1 MRGLTVRR
9 RERAVRSALAAI
21 ALLVVGSASWAI
33 DPEPAFDDPAMQAE
47 YQSLIREVRCLVCQ
61 NQTIADSNA
70 ALASDLRREIA
81 RMLNE
86 GASREDVT
94 DFLVAR
100 YGDFVLYRPP
110 LQPSTWTLWGAPFV
124 LLGIGAFVFL
134 RIVRSRARQPLA
146 EDDSA

>member
-1 MRGLTVRR
+1 MRPVL
-9 RERAVRSALAAI
+9 AVI
-21 ALLVVGSASWAI
+21 ALLLVGLSSWAI

-81 RMLNE
+81 RLLNE

-100 YGDFVLYRPP
+100 YGDFILYRPP

-124 LLGIGAFVFL
+124 LLGIGAIVVV
-134 RIVRSRARQPLA
+134 RIVRARARQPLA
-146 EDDSA
+146 GDDTA

>member
-1 MRGLTVRR
+1 M
-9 RERAVRSALAAI
+9 AAI
-21 ALLVVGSASWAI
+21 ALVLVGTASWAI
-33 DPEPAFDDPAMQAE
+33 DPEPEFADPAMQAE

-70 ALASDLRREIA
+70 ALAADLRREIA
-81 RMLNE
+81 RLLNE

-100 YGDFVLYRPP
+100 YGDFILYRPP

-124 LLGIGAFVFL
+124 LLGIGAIVVL
-134 RIVRSRARQPLA
+134 RIVRSRARQSVA
-146 EDDSA
+146 GDDPA

>member
-1 MRGLTVRR
+1 VWRPAVHRS
-9 RERAVRSALAAI
+9 ERAVRPVLAAI
-21 ALLVVGSASWAI
+21 ALMLVGSASWAI
-33 DPEPAFDDPAMQAE
+33 DPEPAFADPAVQAE

-70 ALASDLRREIA
+70 ALAADLRREIA
-81 RMLNE
+81 RLLNE

-100 YGDFVLYRPP
+100 YGDFILYRPP

-124 LLGIGAFVFL
+124 LLGIGAIVVL
-134 RIVRSRARQPLA
+134 RIVRSRARQSLA
-146 EDDSA
+146 GDDPA

>member
-1 MRGLTVRR
+1 MRRLAERR
-9 RERAVRSALAAI
+9 GERAVRRVLAAI
-21 ALLVVGSASWAI
+21 ALVFVGSVSWAI
-33 DPEPAFDDPAMQAE
+33 DPEPAFDNPAMQAE

-100 YGDFVLYRPP
+100 YGDFILYRPP

-124 LLGIGAFVFL
+124 LLGVGAIVVL
-134 RIVRSRARQPLA
+134 RIVRSRARQSLA
-146 EDDSA
+146 GDDPA